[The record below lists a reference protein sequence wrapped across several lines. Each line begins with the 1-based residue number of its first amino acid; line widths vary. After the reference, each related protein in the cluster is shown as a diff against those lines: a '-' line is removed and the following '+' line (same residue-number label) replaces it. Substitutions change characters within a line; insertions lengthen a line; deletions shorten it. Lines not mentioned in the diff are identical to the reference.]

1 MTARS
6 TLAALTLL
14 LSIFADAQNIA
25 TEAQPDP
32 VLEAIQKLKEA
43 GSERSNEITVT
54 VNAQG
59 KPTSP
64 VQAETKQTETA
75 AVMVTRKPQTKA
87 EETPVSAPADPAPT
101 PPDPEE
107 NFPPPAP
114 AKEELSIHVEKINSG
129 KGSIDPSQIKL
140 LSPFPAKPL
149 GTTPAGWHLDLTNH
163 SAPPFTREVE
173 LSPGIKITL
182 AIPPQILVPD
192 ADGATAFTIPEPG
205 FDHALGY
212 QQTATVGAI
221 LTNSIRQLDDDSKQ
235 LGTVIDNLQQLLISL
250 PKPERPVNDSSD
262 KSRKR

>member
-1 MTARS
+1 MTIRP
-6 TLAALTLL
+6 TLTAFALL
-14 LSIFADAQNIA
+14 LTVFAKAQNIA
-25 TEAQPDP
+25 TDAQPDP
-32 VLEAIQKLKEA
+32 VLEAIQKIKEA
-43 GSERSNEITVT
+43 GPEKPGEITVT
-54 VNAQG
+54 LDAQG
-59 KPTSP
+59 KPISP

-75 AVMVTRKPQTKA
+75 AVMVTSKPINKTEESAVNVPAEQA
-87 EETPVSAPADPAPT
+87 PALASPEETSPS
-101 PPDPEE
+101 
-107 NFPPPAP
+107 PAP
-114 AKEELSIHVEKINSG
+114 AKEELSIHVEKINAG
-129 KGSIDPSQIKL
+129 KGTIDPSQIKL

-173 LSPGIKITL
+173 LSPGTKITL

-192 ADGATAFTIPEPG
+192 ADGATVFTIPEPG

-250 PKPERPVNDSSD
+250 PKPERPVNDSID